1 MTKGSW
7 IHDDVLRHIAACAQ
21 CREADPENKRHK
33 HDKPGQVTERD
44 VPADAI
50 AAMCADGRAIYRSY
64 LRWLA
69 EPDW

>member
-7 IHDDVLRHIAACAQ
+7 VHDDVSRHFASCPQ
-21 CREADPENKRHK
+21 CRTADPENRRHK
-33 HDKPGQVTERD
+33 HDKLGQVAEQD

-50 AAMCADGRAIYRSY
+50 AAMCSNGRAIYRMY

-69 EPDW
+69 EPAE